1 MSFKSMSVLAL
12 IGFVDSV
19 SYMAVAP
26 SLIFYVLQVGGNK
39 EQYGLIMSA
48 FSLASFSG
56 KPVYGIWVDKGGNK
70 FRVPYFASFALSII
84 GALMYFFANAFQ
96 ETAHVALALIFCGR
110 CLSGGGAA
118 NQTLGYAYIAS
129 VIPQDQQ
136 TKTNTILAM
145 TRIGGMSIGPLVNIF
160 LGTINT
166 SWTLG
171 KFSVPIDPLN
181 SVGLLLAFG
190 NLLVVL
196 VVFFLLEEPP
206 EKPKKI
212 PLPIAVGASTYQNN
226 LWKAIL
232 CIEII
237 LPICILLSVN
247 SSFQL

>member
-1 MSFKSMSVLAL
+1 MMFKSMSVLAL
-12 IGFVDSV
+12 IGFVDSI

-26 SLIFYVLQVGGNK
+26 SLIFYVLQLGGNK

-48 FSLASFSG
+48 FSFASFSG
-56 KPVYGIWVDKGGNK
+56 KPVLGIWVDKGGNK
-70 FRVPYFASFALSII
+70 FRTPYFASFTFSII
-84 GALMYFFANAFQ
+84 GALMYFAANAFQ
-96 ETAHVALALIFCGR
+96 ENALIALALIFCGR
-110 CLSGGGAA
+110 CLSGAGAA
-118 NQTLGYAYIAS
+118 NQALGYAYIAS

-145 TRIGGMSIGPLVNIF
+145 TRIVGMSIGPLVNIA
-160 LGTINT
+160 LGTVDS

-171 KFSVPIDPLN
+171 NFSVPIDPLN

-206 EKPKKI
+206 DKPKRI
-212 PLPIAVGASTYQNN
+212 PVAVGASNYHDK
-226 LWKAIL
+226 LWKAIFS
-232 CIEII
+232 IEII
-237 LPICILLSVN
+237 LPLFVLLSVN